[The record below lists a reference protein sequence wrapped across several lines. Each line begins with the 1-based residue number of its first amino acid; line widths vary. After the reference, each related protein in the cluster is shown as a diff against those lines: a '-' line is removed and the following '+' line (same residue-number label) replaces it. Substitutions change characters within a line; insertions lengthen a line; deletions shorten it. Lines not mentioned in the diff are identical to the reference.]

1 MSLNGCQLEGSSRG
15 LVVKYAEDQHKKK
28 ELSRLQHLT
37 MNQNN
42 FRGNNGPG
50 GGPQQNMG
58 GMGMGMGG
66 PGMGGPGMGGPGMG
80 GPPNKLRIDSK
91 PDMMNPY
98 FYAQAPHGMHPSGAA
113 LYAQPHSPMHLLHS
127 PMNNAQM
134 YMPPSPP
141 SPMHAA
147 AAGMSQDYNQKRMGK
162 ARGGGGGG
170 GGGRFNFDM
179 PQQGGAPGGPNGP
192 MGSPSPYGMYAAQ
205 QLPPYMTGP
214 G

>member
-1 MSLNGCQLEGSSRG
+1 
-15 LVVKYAEDQHKKK
+15 
-28 ELSRLQHLT
+28 

-58 GMGMGMGG
+58 GM
-66 PGMGGPGMGGPGMG
+66 GMGGPGMG

-98 FYAQAPHGMHPSGAA
+98 FYAQAPPHGMHPPGAA
-113 LYAQPHSPMHLLHS
+113 LYAQPHSPMHLLPS
-127 PMNNAQM
+127 PMSNGPM

-147 AAGMSQDYNQKRMGK
+147 AVAAAAGMPQDFNQKRMGK
-162 ARGGGGGG
+162 QR

-179 PQQGGAPGGPNGP
+179 PPQGGAPGGPPNGP
-192 MGSPSPYGMYAAQ
+192 MGSPSPYGMYAPQ

-214 G
+214 A